1 MRTTSVCRAVCSQ
14 QFGAARSSTRLPNGS
29 PADCYKLER
38 LQFLS
43 RLIRVSPLGLPVL
56 KLVSSLLILG
66 NSPEER
72 HQLKGR
78 SFYGSARIHQSVG
91 SEVGIDKKDIVCI
104 KRQTRLERSHSGSKL
119 CAMKNLGKLRH
130 GAKVS
135 QAATYARLGSWV
147 WDFHPDPEACEDLL
161 LSVTSGRL
169 LATLAFG

>member
-91 SEVGIDKKDIVCI
+91 SGVGIDKKDIMCI
-104 KRQTRLERSHSGSKL
+104 KRQTPIRAIAFGEQVMRSHKI
-119 CAMKNLGKLRH
+119 
-130 GAKVS
+130 
-135 QAATYARLGSWV
+135 
-147 WDFHPDPEACEDLL
+147 
-161 LSVTSGRL
+161 
-169 LATLAFG
+169 LALPYL